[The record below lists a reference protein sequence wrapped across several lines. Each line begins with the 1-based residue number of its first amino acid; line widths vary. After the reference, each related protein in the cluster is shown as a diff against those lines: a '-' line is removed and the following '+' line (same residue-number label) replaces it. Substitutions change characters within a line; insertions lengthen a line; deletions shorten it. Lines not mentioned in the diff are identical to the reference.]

1 MLKKHLCSFVH
12 VLYIVFIKNV
22 SVLIVLFSNEFQ
34 DCATP
39 GFYGKRCSSRC
50 PTNCLNGHCN
60 RRGECLGCIRG
71 HQGVRCDKG
80 QSLFVCLSHS
90 FCLSL
95 SSYYLSFSLSVSFC
109 LARPLSVYL
118 SLPVYISIFLSLC
131 LCIYLFIYIS
141 VSLCLSLYLSLSL
154 SLCLIL
160 SSSVYLWS

>member
-1 MLKKHLCSFVH
+1 MCILGRIILLFEIRYAQKHLCSFVH
-12 VLYIVFIKNV
+12 VLYKVFIKNV
-22 SVLIVLFSNEFQ
+22 SVLIVLFSNGFK

-71 HQGVRCDKG
+71 HQGVHCDKG
-80 QSLFVCLSHS
+80 QSLFVCLFHS

-109 LARPLSVYL
+109 LAIICV
-118 SLPVYISIFLSLC
+118 SLFLYISIFYS
-131 LCIYLFIYIS
+131 
-141 VSLCLSLYLSLSL
+141 LSLSL
-154 SLCLIL
+154 SLSL
-160 SSSVYLWS
+160 SICI